1 MTESTPDFNQKHPL
15 EHTWTLWFDNPNGR
29 QKQATWGQTLRSVY
43 TFNTVEDFWCLYN
56 NILAPSRLIMGTDFH
71 LFKEGIEPK
80 WEDAKC
86 AKGGKWTYFFPKSKE
101 PAALDDCWLN
111 LLLAMIGEQFC
122 EPSEICGAVIS
133 VRQKQHRIAL
143 WTKTAS
149 NEADQMAIGR
159 HFKSVLECLRTRRS
173 DTWCTTMRSGLSGA
187 RRTDTPSE
195 TMNPNM
201 YASRFDGQ

>member
-1 MTESTPDFNQKHPL
+1 VILVAMADSTPDFSAKHPL

-80 WEDAKC
+80 WEDATC
-86 AKGGKWTYFFPKSKE
+86 AKGGKWTFFFPKSKE
-101 PAALDDCWLN
+101 PAHLDECWLN

-149 NEADQMAIGR
+149 NEADQIAIGR
-159 HFKSVLECLRTRRS
+159 HFKSVLDMPENEKIGYMVHDDAIRLERRAKDRYS
-173 DTWCTTMRSGLSGA
+173 V
-187 RRTDTPSE
+187 
-195 TMNPNM
+195 
-201 YASRFDGQ
+201 

>member
-1 MTESTPDFNQKHPL
+1 M
-15 EHTWTLWFDNPNGR
+15 
-29 QKQATWGQTLRSVY
+29 Y

-101 PAALDDCWLN
+101 PAALDDNWLN

-122 EPSEICGAVIS
+122 EPSEICGAVVS

-143 WTKTAS
+143 WTKSAS

-159 HFKSVLECLRTRRS
+159 HFKNILEMPDNEKIGYLVHDDAIRLDRRAK
-173 DTWCTTMRSGLSGA
+173 DRYTV
-187 RRTDTPSE
+187 
-195 TMNPNM
+195 
-201 YASRFDGQ
+201 

>member
-1 MTESTPDFNQKHPL
+1 V
-15 EHTWTLWFDNPNGR
+15 
-29 QKQATWGQTLRSVY
+29 TWGQTLRSVY

-86 AKGGKWTYFFPKSKE
+86 AKGGKWTYCFPKSKE
-101 PAALDDCWLN
+101 VEALDENWLN
-111 LLLAMIGEQFC
+111 VLLAMIGEQFC

-133 VRQKQHRIAL
+133 VRGKQHRIAL
-143 WTKTAS
+143 WTRSAS

-159 HFKSVLECLRTRRS
+159 HFKTVLEMPENEKIGYLVHDDAIR
-173 DTWCTTMRSGLSGA
+173 WQ
-187 RRTDTPSE
+187 PWE
-195 TMNPNM
+195 PEHPEP
-201 YASRFDGQ
+201 